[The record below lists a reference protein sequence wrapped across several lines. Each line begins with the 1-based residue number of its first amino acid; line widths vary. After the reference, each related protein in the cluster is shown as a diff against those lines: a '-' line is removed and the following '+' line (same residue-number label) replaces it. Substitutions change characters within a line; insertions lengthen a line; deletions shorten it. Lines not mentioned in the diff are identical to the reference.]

1 MIKILQK
8 LSTEGTCLNRIKA
21 ILDELIDNVILNCDS
36 ALSGHGLMWALLT
49 HRESRHCP
57 LLCLRHSWDATRT
70 RKPRPPGP
78 VVVRLT
84 LLRI

>member
-1 MIKILQK
+1 MIKKSPETGHRGNVPHQ
-8 LSTEGTCLNRIKA
+8 NKA
-21 ILDELIDNVILNCDS
+21 IHDEPIANAILNGES
-36 ALSGHGLMWALLT
+36 ALSGCGLTWAGLT